1 MAAKKEPVMKE
12 KSFEENIARLEEI
25 VGLLERG
32 DAPLQGSLDL
42 FEEGAGLV
50 SACTR
55 LLEQAEQKVVK
66 LQKGPDGAPE
76 ELPCAEEE

>member
-1 MAAKKEPVMKE
+1 MNE

-50 SACTR
+50 NTCTK

-76 ELPCAEEE
+76 ELPFAEEE